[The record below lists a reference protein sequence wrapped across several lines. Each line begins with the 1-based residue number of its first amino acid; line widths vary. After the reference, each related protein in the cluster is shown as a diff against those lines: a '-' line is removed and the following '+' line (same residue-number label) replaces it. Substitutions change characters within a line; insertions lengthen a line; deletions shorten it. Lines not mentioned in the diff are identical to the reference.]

1 MLSDDLFD
9 TDPQLLN
16 RVVKGDEAAF
26 RTLFHQYW
34 DHIYTVAFTF
44 TKSDTLSEELVQDI
58 FLKIWIGREK
68 LDGVAS
74 FSNYLFIVARNHILN
89 QLRKKVYE
97 VPFRE
102 QVLAYFAADD
112 NPEQYVQNRQVG
124 ELVERGIALLSPQQ
138 QAVYR
143 MSRQQGMNQDEIA
156 AALGISVSTV
166 KTHMSKALYALREF
180 LKSHSGD
187 AVGLIALLS
196 HFL

>member
-1 MLSDDLFD
+1 MLSDDLFH
-9 TDPQLLN
+9 TDPQLLS
-16 RVVKGDEAAF
+16 RVVAGDEAAF

-34 DHIYTVAFTF
+34 DHIYSVAFTF
-44 TKSDTLSEELVQDI
+44 TKSDNLSDELVQDV
-58 FLKIWIGREK
+58 FLKIWMGREK
-68 LDGVAS
+68 LAGIES
-74 FSNYLFIVARNHILN
+74 FANYLFIIARNHILN

-124 ELVERGIALLSPQQ
+124 ELVERGVALLSPQQ

-143 MSRQQGMNQDEIA
+143 MSRQQGMSQDEIA

-187 AVGLIALLS
+187 AVGLVALLA
-196 HFL
+196 HFF